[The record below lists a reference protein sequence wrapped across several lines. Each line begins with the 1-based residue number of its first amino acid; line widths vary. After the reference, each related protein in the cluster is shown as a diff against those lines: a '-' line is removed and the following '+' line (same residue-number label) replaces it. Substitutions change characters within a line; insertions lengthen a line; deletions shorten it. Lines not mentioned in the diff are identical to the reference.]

1 MDTLDDCTSG
11 NPEHTYRQVRH
22 RAPSP
27 VDPEDRHDDL
37 VARLGA
43 DLGPRRRRRQ
53 GQREEADD
61 DGRAQDAPVPPAVP
75 GRRRDL
81 VEERGRRGEVEVP
94 VAVAPRH
101 ELQAHEAPRRLGGH
115 AGQQVEVA
123 RPDGV
128 VDGEGVLGLA
138 RALALLLGLER
149 LRGQAIQPVEARRQG
164 QAQLDEGQHH
174 GEVGEAVGLVRVLPR
189 LEGDHVAEDDGD
201 EGEEGGE
208 DGHGQEYAFHGERLT
223 G

>member
-1 MDTLDDCTSG
+1 MDTLDDCTPG
-11 NPEHTYRQVRH
+11 NPEHTQT
-22 RAPSP
+22 P

-53 GQREEADD
+53 GQRQDADD
-61 DGRAQDAPVPPAVP
+61 DGREQDAPVPPA
-75 GRRRDL
+75 
-81 VEERGRRGEVEVP
+81 VEVP

-101 ELQAHEAPRRLGGH
+101 ELQAHEAPRRLGRH
-115 AGQQVEVA
+115 AGQQVKVA

-128 VDGEGVLGLA
+128 VDREGVLGLA

-223 G
+223 D